1 MAFDLGLSVI
11 CVRDASESAA
21 FLALAARRELAWLE
35 RLEAAQAPK
44 AEDDIQ
50 RALMA
55 AQQALEAE
63 DRQHGMNERWS
74 KHPNSVALPCWKPLT
89 GSVRSRRK
97 PWPKPSIQSRPSPT
111 PTSRTWLRKR
121 ASEQHEPPRFTVRCT
136 GDQAPM
142 TRARV
147 RSCAYRSVS
156 KPRAKAISSGRW
168 TTGRAVSRP
177 ETFFALTWYT
187 SRLK

>member
-1 MAFDLGLSVI
+1 MRDGRLLHQVRRLAAAAPRAGLLLETGRGLEGGTHPHAVHGALAWMAFDLGLSVI

-74 KHPNSVALPCWKPLT
+74 KASQQ
-89 GSVRSRRK
+89 R
-97 PWPKPSIQSRPSPT
+97 
-111 PTSRTWLRKR
+111 R
-121 ASEQHEPPRFTVRCT
+121 ASLLEAIDGVGPVT
-136 GDQAPM
+136 
-142 TRARV
+142 
-147 RSCAYRSVS
+147 
-156 KPRAKAISSGRW
+156 AKALAEAFDSIASIANADIEDLAAKAGIG
-168 TTGRAVSRP
+168 TARAAEVHR
-177 ETFFALTWYT
+177 AMHG
-187 SRLK
+187 